1 MQMGEFITHFT
12 MICQKIAQLADDIDE
27 IHWARHFFRPAYLV
41 LVDDALN
48 NEQKLIKAIHYTQ
61 VFGGMGSWLDS
72 PPFSAKIH
80 QKTAEYDQL
89 TDALYDCRK
98 YALKLI

>member
-1 MQMGEFITHFT
+1 MQAVEFIAYFA
-12 MICQKIAQLADDIDE
+12 MICQKIAELADDIGE
-27 IHWARHFFRPAYLV
+27 THWAKCFFRPAYLV
-41 LVDDALN
+41 LTDNALSID
-48 NEQKLIKAIHYTQ
+48 EKLIKAIRYTQ

-72 PPFSAKIH
+72 PPFSAEIH
-80 QKTAEYDQL
+80 QKTTEYDQL